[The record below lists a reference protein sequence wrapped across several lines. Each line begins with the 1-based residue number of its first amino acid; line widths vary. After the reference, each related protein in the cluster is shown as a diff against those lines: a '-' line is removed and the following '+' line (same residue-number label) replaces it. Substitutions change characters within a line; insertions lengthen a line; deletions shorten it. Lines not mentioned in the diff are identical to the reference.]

1 VVVGLAAF
9 FLGKK
14 RITPFEALIQVG
26 VVGALIV
33 GGYYLTR
40 WGGVQD
46 YELWNGRI
54 ASKPWGTTSCCHSY
68 ECNCHEECS
77 TNDKKERVCKRVC
90 QTCYR
95 HSSDYYHDAYT
106 SNGERVYHSGCDQ
119 TSPSDWSAIRIGD
132 PTVVEHRYTNYIQ
145 ADPDEVIR
153 AATKHFDAKLPAYP
167 EIVSGWKARRFLFVG
182 IVSPEG
188 MQLDYALDEINA
200 DLGASKQVNLIVVV
214 VDEADPAYFD
224 ALVEDWLGGKKNDVV
239 LVIGAPKFPAIGW
252 SRVMAWNEATGGED
266 ELKGAIAARVQALG
280 TFDGKAILG
289 ILREEVERGYKRQSF
304 TKFEY
309 LMARARP
316 PGWAVALLFG
326 LGLGLSSLLQWFFWR
341 NRRRMTGTAPHE
353 HVHRAVG
360 RLRAWWDRRGGRAP
374 APPPEPAPIS
384 GSPFDSAIA
393 MLPPASVVQAE
404 PAPRE
409 PQLAVAPI
417 EIDVGGHAAR
427 AVPPARKLV
436 TIQTIESVTPIV
448 GADRVAKARVAG
460 RTVVIQKGS
469 FAAGDRCVFFEVGCV
484 LPRGPSWSKFLRK
497 QKFRVTEREV
507 LGVVSEG
514 LALPLSIL
522 EGEGALPDMDL
533 RYRLGVTEA
542 TD

>member
-1 VVVGLAAF
+1 MLLFVLVAVPVLVGAVAF
-9 FLGKK
+9 FLGKR
-14 RITPFEALIQVG
+14 RITPFEVIIQVG

-54 ASKPWGTTSCCHSY
+54 ASKPWGSTSCCHSY
-68 ECNCHEECS
+68 ECNCREECT
-77 TNDKKERVCKRVC
+77 TNEKKERVCKQVC

-119 TSPSDWSAIRIGD
+119 TTPSDWSAIRIGD
-132 PTVVEHRYTNYIQ
+132 PTVVEHRYTNYIK

-167 EIVSGWKARRFLFVG
+167 QIVSRWKARRFLFVG
-182 IVSPEG
+182 IVSAEG

-200 DLGASKQVNLIVVV
+200 DLGAVKQVNLIVVV

-239 LVIGAPKFPAIGW
+239 LVIGAPQFPAIGW
-252 SRVMAWNEATGGED
+252 ARVMAWNEATGGED
-266 ELKGAIAARVQALG
+266 EFKGAIAARVQALG
-280 TFDGKAILG
+280 TFDGKVILQ

-309 LMARARP
+309 LMARAQP

-360 RLRAWWDRRGGRAP
+360 RLRAWWDRRGGP
-374 APPPEPAPIS
+374 APTPAPEPAPVIA
-384 GSPFDSAIA
+384 SPLDSAIA
-393 MLPPASVVQAE
+393 LMEAERARAS
-404 PAPRE
+404 
-409 PQLAVAPI
+409 AVA
-417 EIDVGGHAAR
+417 AANIVDD
-427 AVPPARKLV
+427 APPPRRLV
-436 TIQTIESVTPIV
+436 TIQTIESVTPIA
-448 GADRVAKARVAG
+448 GADRIAKARVGG

-469 FAAGDRCVFFEVGCV
+469 FAAGDRCVFFEIGSV
-484 LPRGPSWSKFLRK
+484 LPAGRSWSKFLRK
-497 QKFRVTEREV
+497 QGYRVTEREV
-507 LGVVSEG
+507 FGVVSQG
-514 LALPLSIL
+514 LVLSVSIL
-522 EGEGALPDMDL
+522 DDEQAPPDGDF
-533 RYRLGVTEA
+533 RHQLGVTEA